1 MGELF
6 AVIGNG
12 IMGPAIL
19 LLGFFMMYKLLAL
32 FNIDIEP
39 ILSIMFALTPIW
51 LPMTLFHITLEKWT
65 YFIRLKFAL
74 NQGRTTLRINLPQE
88 VFKSPEAMEGVLA
101 QIHNVN
107 TPDNLMQSWIDG
119 KYPLVFSFELVSY
132 GGEVRFY
139 ANVPTKKTKNAIE
152 AQLYANYPGVE
163 VTEEQH
169 DYTDEIVWDPNKYEY
184 MSFHMG
190 KKLDHGSDKDVLPI
204 KTYIDFGHD
213 KIPKE
218 EEKFEPM
225 AAMLEQLGKAK
236 PHERIWVQFLC
247 VPHMKKTFKNG
258 HFGGEIPTWEAKA
271 KKVIDEML
279 KRDERPSTDPDEPYE
294 RAPMLT
300 MGERDVIAAIERNVS
315 KYAYETAI
323 RWFYI
328 TEKGKFDG
336 DFISPMIRA
345 FAAYDMIGRAGIG
358 VRWRTDF
365 DYNWLVDRKGSRKL
379 SLKKRELMDHKNRVY
394 NYDLKTKSDTPKV
407 FSVEEL
413 ATMFHIPGSSVLT
426 PSLPRIMSTRKEA
439 PSNLPTGQ
447 IMSI

>member
-1 MGELF
+1 MGDL
-6 AVIGNG
+6 VKLIGG
-12 IMGPAIL
+12 GLVGPVFVL
-19 LLGFFMMYKLLAL
+19 TGFFMMYKLLSL
-32 FNIDIEP
+32 MNVNIEP
-39 ILSIMFALTPIW
+39 VVSIMIALTPIW
-51 LPMTLFHITLEKWT
+51 LPFTLFYILYEKWF
-65 YFIRLKFAL
+65 YFVRLKFAL
-74 NQGRTTLRINLPQE
+74 NQGRTTLRIHLPQE
-88 VFKSPEAMEGVLA
+88 VFKSPEAMEGVLT

-107 TPDNLMQSWIDG
+107 SPDNLMQSWIDG
-119 KYPLVFSFELVSY
+119 KYPLVFSLELVST

-139 ANVPTKKTKNAIE
+139 VNVPTKKTKNAVE
-152 AQLYANYPGVE
+152 AQLYAHYPGIE
-163 VTEEQH
+163 VTEEPH

-190 KKLDHGSDKDVLPI
+190 KKEEEIFPVR
-204 KTYIDFGHD
+204 TYIDFGLD

-258 HFGGEIPTWEAKA
+258 NIHEGPTWDKKASAK
-271 KKVIDEML
+271 INEML
-279 KRDERPSTDPDEPYE
+279 KRDQRAPADPEEAYE

-315 KYAYETAI
+315 KYAYEVGI
-323 RWFYI
+323 RWMYI

-336 DFISPMIRA
+336 DFISPTIRS
-345 FAAYDMIGRAGIG
+345 FAQYDVIGRNGIG

-365 DYNWLVDRKGSRKL
+365 DYNWLSDRSGKRKL
-379 SLKKRELMDHKNRVY
+379 ALKKRELADQKNRVY
-394 NYDLKTKSDTPKV
+394 NIDLKNKVNGTSVDAPKV

-413 ATMFHIPGSSVLT
+413 ATMFHIPGSSVMT
-426 PSLPRIMSTRKEA
+426 PGLPRIMSTRKEA
-439 PSNLPTGQ
+439 PSNLPTGTAMR
-447 IMSI
+447 I

>member
-6 AVIGNG
+6 KLIGG
-12 IMGPAIL
+12 GLSGPIFIL
-19 LLGFFMMYKLLAL
+19 FGFFMLYELTKL
-32 FNIDIEP
+32 FGIDIEP
-39 ILSIMFALTPIW
+39 VVSVMIALTPIW
-51 LPMTLFHITLEKWT
+51 LPFTLFYITLEKWI
-65 YFIRLKFAL
+65 YYIRLKFAL
-74 NQGRTTLRINLPQE
+74 SQGRTTLRIHLPQE
-88 VFKSPEAMEGVLA
+88 VFKSPEAMEAVLA

-119 KYPLVFSFELVSY
+119 KYPLVFSFELVSI

-139 ANVPTKKTKNAIE
+139 LNVPTKKTKNAVE

-163 VTEEQH
+163 VTVEQH
-169 DYTDEIVWDPNKYEY
+169 DYTDEITWNPDKYDY

-190 KKLDHGSDKDVLPI
+190 KKEDELLPI
-204 KTYIDFGHD
+204 RTYIDFGLD
-213 KIPKE
+213 KLPKE

-236 PHERIWVQFLC
+236 PHERVWIQFLC

-258 HFGGEIPTWEAKA
+258 HLGPETPTWDKRATKL
-271 KKVIDEML
+271 IDEKL
-279 KRDERPSTDPDEPYE
+279 KRDQRLDPDEPQE

-300 MGERDVIAAIERNVS
+300 MSERETIAAVERNVS
-315 KYAYETAI
+315 KYAYETVI
-323 RWFYI
+323 RWMYI

-345 FAAYDMIGRAGIG
+345 FSMYDVIGRNGVG

-365 DYNWLVDRKGSRKL
+365 DYNWLQDRKGTRKL
-379 SLKKRELMDHKNRVY
+379 ALKKRELNDHKLRVY
-394 NYDLKTKSDTPKV
+394 NYDLKTKIDTPKV

-413 ATMFHIPGSSVLT
+413 ATMFHIPGSSVIT
-426 PSLPRIMSTRKEA
+426 PTLPRIMSTRKEA
-439 PSNLPTGQ
+439 PSNLPTG
-447 IMSI
+447 IAVRI

>member
-6 AVIGNG
+6 STIGNG
-12 IMGPAIL
+12 VIGPVVIL
-19 LLGFFMMYKLLAL
+19 LGLFMMYKLLAL
-32 FNIDIEP
+32 FHIDIEP
-39 ILSIMFALTPIW
+39 VLSVMFALTPIW
-51 LPMTLFHITLEKWT
+51 LPVALFHLTLEKWT

-74 NQGRTTLRINLPQE
+74 SQGRTTLRINLPQE

-139 ANVPTKKTKNAIE
+139 INVPTKKTKNAVE
-152 AQLYANYPGVE
+152 AQLYAHYPGIE

-169 DYTDEIVWDPNKYEY
+169 DYSDEIVWDPSKYEY

-190 KKLDHGSDKDVLPI
+190 KKEDDIMPI
-204 KTYIDFGHD
+204 RTYIDFGLD
-213 KIPKE
+213 KLPKE

-225 AAMLEQLGKAK
+225 AAMLEQLGKAA
-236 PHERIWVQFLC
+236 PHERVWVQFLC

-258 HFGGEIPTWEAKA
+258 HFGGETPTWDKRAAAK
-271 KKVIDEML
+271 INEIM
-279 KRDERPSTDPDEPYE
+279 KREKADMVDPETMEP
-294 RAPMLT
+294 APRLT
-300 MGERDVIAAIERNVS
+300 MGERDNISAIERNVS

-328 TEKGKFDG
+328 TEKGKFNG
-336 DFISPMIRA
+336 DFISPMIRS
-345 FAAYDMIGRAGIG
+345 FSMYDMIGRNGVG

-365 DYNWLVDRKGSRKL
+365 DYNWLVDRKGTRKMA
-379 SLKKRELMDHKNRVY
+379 LKKRELFDYKVRSY
-394 NYDLKTKSDTPKV
+394 NYDLKTKIDTMKV

-413 ATMFHIPGSSVLT
+413 ATMYHIPGSSVLT
-426 PSLPRIMSTRKEA
+426 PTLPRIMSTRKEA
-439 PSNLPTGQ
+439 PSNLPTGR